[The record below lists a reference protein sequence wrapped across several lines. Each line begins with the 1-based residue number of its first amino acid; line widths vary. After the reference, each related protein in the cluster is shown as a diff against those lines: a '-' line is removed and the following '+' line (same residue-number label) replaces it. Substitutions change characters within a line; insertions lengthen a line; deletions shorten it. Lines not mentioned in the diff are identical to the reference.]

1 MFPRSPV
8 LKLTKLLSTEGS
20 RMSLQEWVN
29 ALKSGV
35 QRPLGA
41 VVPYPFTED

>member
-1 MFPRSPV
+1 MLPRSPV
-8 LKLTKLLSTEGS
+8 LKLTKHLFTEGS

-29 ALKSGV
+29 ALQSGE